1 MRVDFKEDGYKVVLI
16 AVLRWERAQR
26 QAVDAALH
34 RLEDGAGCV
43 VVFSAHTEV
52 NLSNK
57 TIRILIAR
65 TVKR

>member
-1 MRVDFKEDGYKVVLI
+1 MRVDFKEDEYKVVLI
-16 AVLRWERAQR
+16 AAPRWERAQY
-26 QAVDAALH
+26 QTVDAALH
-34 RLEDGAGCV
+34 RFEDGAGCV
-43 VVFSAHTEV
+43 VVLLAHMEV